1 MNNLQICSRAEVFRR
16 AEKLLMH
23 AHKSSGF
30 SKIKMLIIPA
40 IDIKDGCVVRFVQG
54 RLDKKVY
61 SHDPVKTA
69 RHWAKQ
75 GAQLIHVV
83 DLDGAFS
90 GRPKNLVAARQIAR
104 AVDVPIEFG
113 GGIRNL
119 AMIEALLGYGIQRV
133 VLGTKAAA
141 DRDFLKKAFKK
152 FKHKIIVSIDIKTNR
167 ILTEG
172 WKSSLGNMNVL
183 GFAHRLKDMGFK
195 QVIYTD
201 VLKDGTLKGPNIKG
215 IKNLLKETGLGL
227 IASGGISSLND
238 IQRLKLLEK
247 KGLVGVIIGKALY
260 EGRFTLAEA
269 LKLS

>member
-1 MNNLQICSRAEVFRR
+1 
-16 AEKLLMH
+16 
-23 AHKSSGF
+23 
-30 SKIKMLIIPA
+30 MLIIPA

-54 RLDKKVY
+54 RLDKKIY

-75 GAQLIHVV
+75 GAKLIHVV

-90 GRPKNLVAARQIAR
+90 GTPKNLDALKQIVK
-104 AVDVPIEFG
+104 AVDVPVQFG

-119 AMIEALLGYGIQRV
+119 RMIETLLDYGIWRII
-133 VLGTKAAA
+133 LGTKAAQ

-152 FKHKIIVSIDIKTNR
+152 FKDKIIVSIDTKADR
-167 ILTEG
+167 ILTKG
-172 WKSSLGNMNVL
+172 WESSCRNTDILK
-183 GFAHRLKDMGFK
+183 FAHSLKGLGFK

-215 IKNLLKETGLGL
+215 IKNLLKETALSV
-227 IASGGISSLND
+227 IASGGISSLSD
-238 IQRLKLLEK
+238 IRRLKLLEK

-269 LKLS
+269 LKLPK

>member
-1 MNNLQICSRAEVFRR
+1 
-16 AEKLLMH
+16 
-23 AHKSSGF
+23 
-30 SKIKMLIIPA
+30 MLIIPA

-54 RLDKKVY
+54 RLDKKIY
-61 SHDPVKTA
+61 SRDPVKTA

-75 GAQLIHVV
+75 GAKLIHVV

-90 GRPKNLVAARQIAR
+90 GTPKNLDMARQIVTS
-104 AVDVPIEFG
+104 VDVPVQFG

-119 AMIEALLGYGIQRV
+119 RMIGTLLDYGIWRII
-133 VLGTKAAA
+133 LGTKAAQ

-152 FKHKIIVSIDIKTNR
+152 FKDKIIVSIDTKADR
-167 ILTEG
+167 ILTKG
-172 WKSSLGNMNVL
+172 WQSIYGNIDIL
-183 GFAHRLKDMGFK
+183 KFAQNLRALGFK

-215 IKNLLKETGLGL
+215 IKNLLKETGLNV

-260 EGRFTLAEA
+260 EGRFTLTEA

>member
-1 MNNLQICSRAEVFRR
+1 
-16 AEKLLMH
+16 
-23 AHKSSGF
+23 
-30 SKIKMLIIPA
+30 MLIIPA

-75 GAQLIHVV
+75 GARLIHVV

-90 GRPKNLVAARQIAR
+90 GKPKNLDALKQIAK
-104 AVDVPIEFG
+104 AVDVPVQFG
-113 GGIRNL
+113 GGVRNIG
-119 AMIEALLGYGIQRV
+119 MIQTLLDFGVKRV
-133 VLGTKAAA
+133 VLGTKAAQEEG
-141 DRDFLKKAFKK
+141 FLKKAFKK
-152 FKHKIIVSIDIKTNR
+152 FKDEIIVSIDTKDGR
-167 ILTEG
+167 VLTKG
-172 WKSSLGNMNVL
+172 WQASCGSMGMLK
-183 GFAHRLKDMGFK
+183 FAHTLKNMGFK

-201 VLKDGTLKGPNIKG
+201 ILKDGTLKGPNIKA
-215 IKNLLKETGLGL
+215 IKSLLKETGLNV

-238 IQRLKLLEK
+238 IHRLSLLK
-247 KGLVGVIIGKALY
+247 SKGLVGVIIGKALY